1 MEARTS
7 QAPPGGHTAV
17 LRGSSAQQPSRRRL
31 RLSGDDRLVARIRRG
46 NEDAFAALW
55 ERYQGPLLSYC
66 RHMLG
71 SHEEAEDAVQQ
82 VFINAYRA
90 LARDDD
96 RDVAVRP
103 WLYRIAR
110 NQCLDVLRARRP
122 AEELAEDEPS
132 VVGLSD
138 EVAGRAELRDMLH
151 DLAALPVDQ
160 REALLLAEL
169 HDNSH
174 ADVAEILGCERDKV
188 KSLVFQARSSLMKSK
203 QARDISCEEIQEQ
216 LSVLR
221 GGSLRRSVLRRH
233 LVECDACRLF
243 ADEVK
248 RQRAGLAV
256 VLPVAPVGA
265 LKLGAGTAFA
275 AAVASSA
282 ASAGSAGIGAG
293 GIAGLAAKL
302 GVPTAVLKGAV
313 ATVAVTTV
321 AAGSAATVK
330 VAEHATRDPAP
341 QTMTTQPPAGPAA
354 PAATNRQPGAAALT
368 APGRR
373 TRVRGRTR
381 ARNGVAGAPGAR
393 ARGAKPDR
401 LGPAIHSPTRRGLNK
416 TRSERA
422 RKKPAKARKPA
433 KPKHTVPLRPVPKE
447 RPSKPVREVAPAPE
461 PEPAPLPDPS
471 G

>member
-1 MEARTS
+1 MEAARTS
-7 QAPPGGHTAV
+7 QAPPGGHGAA
-17 LRGSSAQQPSRRRL
+17 LRGSGAQPSRRRL
-31 RLSGDDRLVARIRRG
+31 RLSTDERLVARVRRG
-46 NEDAFAALW
+46 SEEAFATLW
-55 ERYQGPLLSYC
+55 ERYHRPLLSYC

-82 VFINAYRA
+82 RFFNAYRA

-96 RDVAVRP
+96 RDLAVRA

-122 AEELAEDEPS
+122 ADELADDEPS
-132 VVGLSD
+132 IVGLSD
-138 EVAGRAELRDMLH
+138 EVADRAELRDLLH
-151 DLAALPVDQ
+151 DVAALPVDQ

-174 ADVAEILGCERDKV
+174 AEVAEILGCERDKV

-203 QARDISCEEIQEQ
+203 QARDISCEEVQEQ

-275 AAVASSA
+275 AAAATSA
-282 ASAGSAGIGAG
+282 ATAGGGTAVSAG
-293 GIAGLAAKL
+293 GIAGVAAKL
-302 GVPTAVLKGAV
+302 GVPAAVVKGAV

-321 AAGSAATVK
+321 AAGSAATVRK
-330 VAEHATRDPAP
+330 VEDSRRSATPAAK
-341 QTMTTQPPAGPAA
+341 TTPSPAQPASPPSAPSAASPGVSPPAARSDGAKPHRVIPADRRRRG
-354 PAATNRQPGAAALT
+354 TKL
-368 APGRR
+368 APGRSDVPGA
-373 TRVRGRTR
+373 RVRGPQKTGPERTR
-381 ARNGVAGAPGAR
+381 
-393 ARGAKPDR
+393 
-401 LGPAIHSPTRRGLNK
+401 T
-416 TRSERA
+416 ER
-422 RKKPAKARKPA
+422 PAKAREGQKPDRPRPT
-433 KPKHTVPLRPVPKE
+433 KPRRPAHKE
-447 RPSKPVREVAPAPE
+447 RPPKPVRVVPPPPE
-461 PEPAPLPDPS
+461 PEPAPLPDRS
-471 G
+471 R